1 MKIAPSLLSANFA
14 ELGKEVSAIT
24 EAGADM
30 IHFDVMDGH
39 FVPNITFGSM
49 ILSSIR
55 KYSKLPFDVH
65 LMITQPQKYWKQFSE
80 AGADILGFHIEVD
93 INHKKLAE
101 EIHKT
106 GKKVCIVI
114 NPPTEVQKVEFILPY
129 VDMVL
134 VMTVNPGFGGQ
145 KFIESN
151 LGKISWLDRTRR
163 KNNFSFL
170 IEVDG
175 GINYETAPLVKKAG
189 ADVLVAG
196 SFIFGSNN
204 YGQTIQNLK
213 CCK

>member
-14 ELGKEVSAIT
+14 ELGKEVSAVT

-39 FVPNITFGSM
+39 FVPNITFGPM

-55 KYSKLPFDVH
+55 KYTQLPFDVH
-65 LMITQPQKYWKQFSE
+65 LMITHPQDYWKSFSN
-80 AGADILGFHIEVD
+80 AGADIIGFHIEVD
-93 INHKKLAE
+93 INHQKLAT

-106 GKKVCIVI
+106 GKKVCIVV
-114 NPPTEVQKVEFILPY
+114 NPPTEIQKIEFMLPN

-151 LGKISWLDRTRR
+151 LKKISWLDKKR
-163 KNNFSFL
+163 KEKGYNFL

-175 GINYETAPLVKKAG
+175 GINYETATLAKKAG
-189 ADVLVAG
+189 ADILVAG
-196 SFIFGSNN
+196 SFIFESKN
-204 YGQTIQNLK
+204 YKTTIQNLR
-213 CCK
+213 CC